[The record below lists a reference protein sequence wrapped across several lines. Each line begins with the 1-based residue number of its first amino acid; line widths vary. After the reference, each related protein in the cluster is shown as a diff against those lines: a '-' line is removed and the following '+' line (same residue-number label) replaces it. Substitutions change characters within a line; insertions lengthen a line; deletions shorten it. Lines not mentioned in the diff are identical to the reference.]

1 MPDLLTNAG
10 LKMFSTAQLEALM
23 RKSNKAMA
31 SSAPSEEYD
40 YEYHCMIREELERRK
55 GIPREVVLRR
65 KMTEAIDEAFRSE
78 MASSEKSGVMDTK
91 GGE

>member
-10 LKMFSTAQLEALM
+10 LKMFTIPQLEAIM
-23 RKSNKAMA
+23 RESNKPD
-31 SSAPSEEYD
+31 SEYD
-40 YEYHCMIREELERRK
+40 WEYRSMVREELERRR

-65 KMTEAIDEAFRSE
+65 QMTEALDDAFRSE